1 MSSLPK
7 YDVTVL
13 LPVYNAAPYIR
24 EAVDS
29 VLAQTYTP
37 FELLIINDG
46 STDGTA
52 EILESYTDPR
62 IRLVHQPNMGL
73 IKTLNKG
80 IELAQGKYVARFDAD
95 DVCYPERLQEQVDF
109 LNENPEYVLIGSEAD
124 YMDDEGNFLFRYKFK
139 YYEDEEIRAA
149 GFMICP
155 VIHSAAMFVKDKV
168 IAAGGYDDH
177 AITFEDHLLWRDLAE
192 YGKIK
197 NVHKAWIKVR
207 FNAASATVD
216 EKWRGPVFRDIK
228 YRSIAQGYITEE
240 DSEKLK
246 ELLASQNFRKFKEA
260 AYYSMIGKKYL
271 WNQHE
276 PARARQNLVRSIKL
290 MPTKLEPYLLYMFS
304 FLPEGVIKAIYN
316 KKKGNG

>member
-1 MSSLPK
+1 MAK
-7 YDVTVL
+7 HDVTVL

-29 VLAQTYTP
+29 VLAQTYKD

-46 STDGTA
+46 STDGSK
-52 EILESYTDPR
+52 EILESYNDSR
-62 IRLVHQPNMGL
+62 IRLIHQPNMGL

-80 IELAQGKYVARFDAD
+80 LELAQGKYIARFDAD

-109 LNENPEYVLIGSEAD
+109 LNTHPDYVLIGSEAD

-149 GFMICP
+149 GFVICP
-155 VIHSAAMFVKDKV
+155 AIHSAVMFLKEKV
-168 IAAGGYDDH
+168 ILAGGYDDH
-177 AITFEDHLLWRDLAE
+177 AVTFEDHLLWRDLAE

-207 FNAASATVD
+207 FNAGSATVD

-228 YRSIAQGYITEE
+228 YRSIAQGHITEE
-240 DSEKLK
+240 DSVKLK
-246 ELLASQNFRKFKEA
+246 ELLAKQNFKKFKDA

-271 WNQHE
+271 WNRHE
-276 PARARQNLVRSIKL
+276 PKRARENIVKSIKL
-290 MPTKLEPYLLYMFS
+290 MPTKPEPYLLYVLS
-304 FLPEGVIKAIYN
+304 FFPEKLITAIYN
-316 KKKGNG
+316 KKKG